1 MQRVVRELDAKEESA
16 GAMSPERALAAIRK
30 RLKLVVALPALTA
43 CLAAAVVALIPDRFE
58 ASAIVQID
66 PRQKLSTEI
75 EGAAPDLKGDRA
87 SEDEIEIIRSRPVVL
102 HVIDKLGLSHDPE
115 FSRQTLLTKI
125 LRWPGASST
134 TPAAAD
140 IDKIVRTFSKR
151 MRVSRIRNT
160 LLIGI
165 RFSASDAAKA
175 ARIANTIAE
184 VYTHNQQ
191 KAGAEGLQLP
201 DARIIEQADAPQRRA
216 SPKRRQLVLMA
227 AIGGLVV
234 ALALAVLIELRV
246 PVRRE
251 RDGSERDGSERVFD
265 ADHVSSVPSPNASGT
280 LMPPMKTARLVVAE
294 PQSVYA
300 QAIHNARRE
309 LDIRRRT
316 PAPRLILVTS
326 SVAGEG
332 AELIASNL
340 AYSYAATG
348 ARTLLIDADFRAHH
362 LTRLLATAC
371 QTGFYDQLSPGG
383 EVDAAILRDTLTG
396 LHFLPATGGACR
408 EHTVAGTLASQA
420 MANALAKLKST
431 FDTIVMSAPPLM
443 PVMDGRT
450 LASYADQI
458 VLVVAWQNTSK
469 DFAKAAAKTLGVHE
483 QKLAGVVLSEFAPG
497 AGKSVAVGDGRGQY
511 AA

>member
-1 MQRVVRELDAKEESA
+1 MQRVVRELAVKDESA
-16 GAMSPERALAAIRK
+16 GAMSPERALSAIRK
-30 RLKLVVALPALTA
+30 RLQLVIALPVLTA
-43 CLAAAVVALIPDRFE
+43 CIVAAIVALIPDRFE
-58 ASAIVQID
+58 ASAIVQVD
-66 PRQKLSTEI
+66 PRQKSNAQI
-75 EGAAPDLKGDRA
+75 EGAAPDFNGDRA

-102 HVIDKLGLSHDPE
+102 QVIDKLGLRNDPE
-115 FSRQTLLTKI
+115 FSRPTLLTKI

-134 TPAAAD
+134 TPAAAN
-140 IDKIVRTFSKR
+140 IDKVVRAFSKR
-151 MRVSRIRNT
+151 LRVARIRNT
-160 LLIGI
+160 LLIAI

-201 DARIIEQADAPQRRA
+201 DARIIEQADAPQRPA

-227 AIGGLVV
+227 AIGVLVV
-234 ALALAVLIELRV
+234 ALALAVLIELRA
-246 PVRRE
+246 PGTRE
-251 RDGSERDGSERVFD
+251 RDGSERAFD

-316 PAPRLILVTS
+316 PATRLILVTS

-332 AELIASNL
+332 SELIASNL
-340 AYSYAATG
+340 AHSYAATG
-348 ARTLLIDADFRAHH
+348 ARTLLIDADFRAHP

-371 QTGFYDQLSPGG
+371 QTGLYDQLSTGG

-396 LHFLPATGGACR
+396 LHFLPAIGGACR
-408 EHTVAGTLASQA
+408 EHTLAGTLASPV
-420 MANALAKLKST
+420 MANALAHLKSK
-431 FDTIVMSAPPLM
+431 FDTILMSAPPLM
-443 PVMDGRT
+443 PVLDGRT

-469 DFAKAAAKTLGVHE
+469 DFAKAAAKTLGAHE
-483 QKLAGVVLSEFAPG
+483 RKLAGVVLSEFTPG
-497 AGKSVAVGDGRGQY
+497 TGKSVASGEGRGQY